1 MKHHLLRD
9 DFRILDSTSH
19 GNSGLWKWPHSLP
32 VPIAL
37 DSSLRFQIPPTGPA
51 AFCHTSIVF
60 LPKLSDHAEALSRE
74 ERALWAHWQQQEQSK
89 EDIQMAN
96 KHMKRFSTLLIIK
109 EMQIKTI
116 MTYHLTL
123 VRMAIIRKS
132 LNNKCCRGC
141 EKKGTLLH
149 CWWECKLI
157 QPLWRTVR
165 RFLKILGIKSPYDPP
180 IPLLGLYPKEIK
192 TEKVTCTPMFIAAL
206 LQ

>member
-1 MKHHLLRD
+1 MDKRPKQTFLQRRHTDGQQTHEKILSITIRD
-9 DFRILDSTSH
+9 V
-19 GNSGLWKWPHSLP
+19 K
-32 VPIAL
+32 
-37 DSSLRFQIPPTGPA
+37 
-51 AFCHTSIVF
+51 
-60 LPKLSDHAEALSRE
+60 
-74 ERALWAHWQQQEQSK
+74 
-89 EDIQMAN
+89 
-96 KHMKRFSTLLIIK
+96 IK
-109 EMQIKTI
+109 IT